1 MNKLSKGNGG
11 WSTKAKGIDRRKN
24 PFQALNNRGNL
35 TRELYSRLS
44 NVRGKRDVWRRS
56 ERKALPRVYS
66 RQTNAERGYNLRRW
80 QRKHSD
86 NFFYLSNRRNTRE

>member
-24 PFQALNNRGNL
+24 PFKQLITRGNL
-35 TRELYSRLS
+35 SRELYSCLS

-56 ERKALPRVYS
+56 KRKALPRVYGW
-66 RQTNAERGYNLRRW
+66 QTNAERGYNLRG
-80 QRKHSD
+80 QYRKHSD
-86 NFFYLSNRRNTRE
+86 YFFYLSY